1 LRFSLL
7 IGFGVRL
14 KVDRKKNPNRTLK
27 KRQNSIPLGIA
38 LHMAE
43 ADTHILVLA
52 SRIVTA
58 HVGNNTVG
66 TGAISAL
73 IRSVY
78 NTLSDLSG
86 DEPLPLGEAAPIPT
100 SDLTEH
106 AHYHV
111 HPAMLHKHGSM
122 KSGGHIH
129 PEYGETVFPDHLIC
143 MEDGLSM
150 KMLKRHLQTVHGMTP
165 QQYRAKWRLPPDYPM
180 VASDYARLRS
190 SLALESGLGLKP
202 EARPTRRDRRGRV

>member
-1 LRFSLL
+1 L
-7 IGFGVRL
+7 GVRL

-27 KRQNSIPLGIA
+27 KRQNSIPPGIA
-38 LHMAE
+38 LQMAE

-66 TGAISAL
+66 TGAVSAL

-86 DEPLPLGEAAPIPT
+86 DEPVPGGPLIPAPAG
-100 SDLTEH
+100 DLFDH
-106 AHYHV
+106 AHHHV
-111 HPAMLHKHGSM
+111 HAAMPHKHGS
-122 KSGGHIH
+122 KQLNGHIH
-129 PEYGETVFPDHLIC
+129 PEYGQTVFPDHLIC

-165 QQYRAKWRLPPDYPM
+165 QQYRAKWRLPLDYPM

-202 EARPTRRDRRGRV
+202 DARTTSRGRRGRI